1 MPNWISRL
9 TQSPCA
15 GTFTIPFVTQPA
27 EELLTKHNLTTK
39 QQVRWQNNLSMLIR
53 KASSI
58 TPEQQVYKNPD
69 QEMQE
74 EVIERPN
81 AVQLSMPWQLYELLQ
96 WENNDGLEWS
106 YIDKDR
112 VLIKRIP
119 KEGGPTGDTLPQHL
133 AEQQPD
139 NPETIFTSEEK
150 VSQILEKLKN
160 DPNMSGELV
169 DKDGNAVIQEI
180 EVGEEH
186 TFEVLDEDVSE

>member
-1 MPNWISRL
+1 MKDI
-9 TQSPCA
+9 A
-15 GTFTIPFVTQPA
+15 
-27 EELLTKHNLTTK
+27 
-39 QQVRWQNNLSMLIR
+39 
-53 KASSI
+53 
-58 TPEQQVYKNPD
+58 NPD

-74 EVIERPN
+74 EVIERPG

-119 KEGGPTGDTLPQHL
+119 KEGGPTGDTLPRHL

-139 NPETIFTSEEK
+139 NSETIFTSEEK
-150 VSQILEKLKN
+150 VAEILEKLKN

-169 DKDGNAVIQEI
+169 DKDGNPVIQEV

-186 TFEVLDEDVSE
+186 TFEVLDKDVSE